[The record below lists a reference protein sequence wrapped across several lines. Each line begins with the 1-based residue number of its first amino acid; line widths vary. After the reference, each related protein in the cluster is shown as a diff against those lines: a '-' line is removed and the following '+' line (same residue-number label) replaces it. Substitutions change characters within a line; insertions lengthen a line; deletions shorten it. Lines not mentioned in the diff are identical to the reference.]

1 MSQYRFLQDAY
12 IGTQYYLAGT
22 TATTADIPGG
32 TLPIDWV
39 PGPYVDPLDTAAVNA
54 FYAAV
59 GPNIPVYQVLVRP
72 QWSTIPVFS
81 PTTYWRQLP
90 YGQRWQLT
98 GLGAGLPP
106 IGV

>member
-1 MSQYRFLQDAY
+1 MSTYRLLADHFISNQLLQ
-12 IGTQYYLAGT
+12 AGT
-22 TATTADIPGG
+22 VQTTANIPGG
-32 TLPIDWV
+32 VLPLNFQ
-39 PGPYVDPLDTAAVNA
+39 PSGACEPLDASAVSQ
-54 FYAAV
+54 FYAQ
-59 GPNIPVYQVLVRP
+59 GPQTFPVLIRQ

-81 PTTYWRQLP
+81 PTTFWRQLP